1 MHPKTLTIVFSIIC
15 ASMIGAGV
23 CIAGG
28 DLDDG
33 ISSYTEDGVN
43 QYDNLGEPDPNVKYI
58 ILKAKTKAAMQ
69 NKDGAGGDGQAD
81 SANIN
86 SVVLGAGGTVHGDII
101 IIDQS
106 KGDKTQV
113 VDD

>member
-1 MHPKTLTIVFSIIC
+1 MHPRIWTIVISIIL
-15 ASMIGAGV
+15 ASMMGASV
-23 CIAGG
+23 CLAGG

-33 ISSYTEDGVN
+33 ISSYTEDGIN
-43 QYDNLGEPDPNVKYI
+43 QYDNLGETDPNVKYI
-58 ILKAKTKAAMQ
+58 ILKAKTKATMQ
-69 NKDGAGGDGQAD
+69 NKDGAGGDGQTD

>member
-1 MHPKTLTIVFSIIC
+1 MHSRTRTIVIFIIL
-15 ASMIGAGV
+15 ASVMSAGV
-23 CIAGG
+23 CLAGG

-33 ISSYTEDGVN
+33 ISSYTEDGIN
-43 QYDNLGEPDPNVKYI
+43 QYDNLGETDPNIKYI
-58 ILKAKTKAAMQ
+58 ILKAKTKASMQ
-69 NKDGAGGDGQAD
+69 NEDGSGSDGQTD

>member
-1 MHPKTLTIVFSIIC
+1 MFSKTLAMII
-15 ASMIGAGV
+15 SVILVSVMGAGV
-23 CIAGG
+23 GLAGG

-33 ISSYTEDGVN
+33 ISSYTEDGVTK
-43 QYDNLGEPDPNVKYI
+43 YDNLGEPDPNVKYI

-69 NKDGAGGDGQAD
+69 NKDGAASKGQTD

-86 SVVLGAGGTVHGDII
+86 SVVLGAGGTVNGDII

-113 VDD
+113 VDQ

>member
-1 MHPKTLTIVFSIIC
+1 MHPKTRTIIISVIL
-15 ASMIGAGV
+15 AIVMSGGV
-23 CIAGG
+23 CLAGG

-43 QYDNLGEPDPNVKYI
+43 QYDNLGETDPNVKYI
-58 ILKAKTKAAMQ
+58 ILKAKTKATMQ
-69 NKDGAGGDGQAD
+69 NENGSGGAGQTD